1 MSTDNIKSKTK
12 NNYYDERLM
21 RDYCKQWQD
30 STTELQK
37 QKIYNKMQIILALM
51 YNYIRVRYF
60 TIPSHD
66 IEAVKVSA
74 LSKCF
79 LAINTYDFKHT
90 TFSFFQT
97 IIKNELHDYNYH
109 NIYTIRG
116 RTSYLQ
122 DLDLCGIDQ
131 DSNSDLIDNNES
143 YSDYK
148 SDLILALKYKLY
160 ENRNDRDIIRDI
172 IYFLENYEMRF
183 MADLEVFLFK
193 KGYEIKY
200 IEKIFKKQ
208 FNTFGHIK
216 QTIRIDKNKDSDKN
230 INYTADNEYYN
241 DSVQQKMKKYYQRL
255 KYTKKKNDDRKT

>member
-1 MSTDNIKSKTK
+1 MTDNIKSKTK

-51 YNYIRVRYF
+51 YNYIRIRYF
-60 TIPSHD
+60 TIPYHD
-66 IEAVKVSA
+66 VEAVKVSA

-97 IIKNELHDYNYH
+97 IIKNELHYYNYY
-109 NIYTIRG
+109 NIYTIRA
-116 RTSYLQ
+116 RSSYLQ

-131 DSNSDLIDNNES
+131 DSNSDLIDNNESYSDLIDNNES

-216 QTIRIDKNKDSDKN
+216 QTIRIDKNKDSNKN

-241 DSVQQKMKKYYQRL
+241 DSVH
-255 KYTKKKNDDRKT
+255 RK

>member
-1 MSTDNIKSKTK
+1 MTDNIKSKTK

-51 YNYIRVRYF
+51 YNYIRIRYF
-60 TIPSHD
+60 TIPYHD
-66 IEAVKVSA
+66 VEAVKVSA

-97 IIKNELHDYNYH
+97 IIKNELHNYNYY
-109 NIYTIRG
+109 NIYTIRA
-116 RTSYLQ
+116 RSSYLQ

-131 DSNSDLIDNNES
+131 DSNSDLIDNNESYSDLIDNNES

-193 KGYEIKY
+193 K
-200 IEKIFKKQ
+200 Q
-208 FNTFGHIK
+208 FNTFAHIK
-216 QTIRIDKNKDSDKN
+216 QTIRIDKNKDSNKN

-241 DSVQQKMKKYYQRL
+241 DSVH
-255 KYTKKKNDDRKT
+255 RK